1 MHACACVRRG
11 KLWLGKGP
19 LTLVEFH
26 ALHANM
32 WLVPKTRLCVHAVL
46 STRFLKFPV
55 TETVPNQPRREPQFS
70 PPKLHI

>member
-46 STRFLKFPV
+46 RLLWRHFKNNFGPIG
-55 TETVPNQPRREPQFS
+55 PGP
-70 PPKLHI
+70 